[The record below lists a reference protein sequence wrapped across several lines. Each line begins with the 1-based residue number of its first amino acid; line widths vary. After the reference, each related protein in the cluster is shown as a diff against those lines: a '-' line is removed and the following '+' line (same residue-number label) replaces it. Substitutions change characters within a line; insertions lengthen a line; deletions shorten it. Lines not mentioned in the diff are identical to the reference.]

1 MNFAKL
7 KQGIVDKL
15 NETFGTT
22 KTYYT
27 ENVDTDFAL
36 GSFFI
41 DSITMVNTEET
52 GTRAF
57 RDYPFDI
64 VIFPASLT
72 APKAECENIFDILTD
87 KLNYISVDG
96 GLYRGDEMSAR
107 YDDSQK
113 AGHFFVTYSFFVMD
127 ENTVKDKMEK
137 VVFN

>member
-15 NETFGTT
+15 NETFGST

-41 DSITMVNTEET
+41 DSITMANNEDT

-57 RDYPFDI
+57 RNYSFDI
-64 VIFPASLT
+64 VIFPESLT
-72 APKAECENIFDILTD
+72 APKAECENIFDILAD
-87 KLNYISVDG
+87 KLSYISVDG
-96 GLYRGDEMSAR
+96 GQYRGDEMSAR

-113 AGHFFVTYSFFVMD
+113 AGHFFVTYSFFLMD
-127 ENTVKDKMEK
+127 ENTVKDKMEE

>member
-1 MNFAKL
+1 MNFAAL

-41 DSITMVNTEET
+41 NSITSVNNEET

-57 RDYPFDI
+57 RNYPFDI
-64 VIFPASLT
+64 LYFPASLT
-72 APKAECENIFDILTD
+72 APKSESENIFDTLTD

-96 GLYRGDEMSAR
+96 GLYLGNEISSR

-113 AGHFFVTYSFFVMD
+113 VGHFFVTYSFFVMD
-127 ENTVKDKMEK
+127 ENLVKDKMEK
-137 VVFN
+137 VEFL